1 MSFDETLLA
10 EMVEAAAQAG
20 LQIILIG
27 NVAAIVHGAPVL
39 TRDVDFMV
47 REHPK
52 LREKLL
58 KFAEIYG
65 VKLTRP
71 YAPLAKVIRAIGR
84 SVPIDFVF
92 SLSSGKSFE
101 SVRSRAHRI
110 RLGRKM
116 VWVASLE
123 DIIAAKRAADR
134 PKDKAALLVLEE
146 TWKVQKAMAKEKRK
160 NTH

>member
-1 MSFDETLLA
+1 MSFDEKILV
-10 EMVEAAAQAG
+10 EIVEAAAQAG

-47 REHPK
+47 REHSK
-52 LREKLL
+52 LQEKLL

-65 VKLTRP
+65 VKLTCP

-123 DIIAAKRAADR
+123 DIIAAKRSADR
-134 PKDKAALLVLEE
+134 PKDKAVLQILEE
-146 TWKVQKAMAKEKRK
+146 TWIVQKAMAKKKRK
-160 NTH
+160 NNH